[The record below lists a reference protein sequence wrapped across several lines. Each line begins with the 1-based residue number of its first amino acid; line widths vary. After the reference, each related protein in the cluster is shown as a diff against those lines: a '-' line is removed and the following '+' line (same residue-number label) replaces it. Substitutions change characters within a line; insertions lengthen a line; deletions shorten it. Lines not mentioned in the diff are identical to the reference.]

1 MARCSL
7 QHLVYSG
14 VSRVVAGS
22 IKEPEALKS
31 LNKEV
36 GLKVLF

>member
-1 MARCSL
+1 MVRCSL

-14 VSRVVAGS
+14 VLRVVVGS

-31 LNKEV
+31 LNKEL
-36 GLKVLF
+36 GLKV